1 MQVTID
7 VPDSLPAEFLKLR
20 IQEIEQNL
28 KNEAKYFS
36 MYSIVNQ
43 ETLLA
48 IEAVEWGEV
57 ELTSLDELRKLAQG

>member
-36 MYSIVNQ
+36 MYSIFNQ

-48 IEAVEWGEV
+48 IEAVERGEV

>member
-7 VPDSLPAEFLKLR
+7 VPDSLPPEFLKLR

-48 IEAVEWGEV
+48 IEAAERGEV
-57 ELTSLDELRKLAQG
+57 ELTSLDELRKLAQS